1 MMSQTPAILLEDL
14 RKDYGDFQAVQ
25 GLHIAVRPGEIF
37 GFLGAN
43 GAGKTTT
50 MKMMVGLLPPTSGR
64 VLIAGHDVWKEP
76 RKAKRAIGY
85 VPDTPILHELLT
97 AQEFLWFMSD
107 LYGLSRAEGKARSA
121 ELLEFMGLG
130 ASADKLIRDF
140 SLGMKRKM
148 AIATA
153 LLHRPEV
160 LLLDEVTNGL
170 DARAAREVKDLVKT
184 WARQGVAVVLTTHIL
199 SIAEELSDR
208 IGLIHR
214 GKLIAMGTTPEL
226 GALAGMPNANLEEIF
241 LALTGNDLPADMEE
255 ANR

>member
-1 MMSQTPAILLEDL
+1 MATSPAILIENL
-14 RKDYGDFQAVQ
+14 KKQYGDFVAVQ
-25 GLHIAVRPGEIF
+25 DLNINVQPGEIF

-50 MKMMVGLLPPTSGR
+50 MKMMVGLLPPTEGR
-64 VLIAGHDVWKEP
+64 VQIGGYDVWAQP
-76 RKAKRAIGY
+76 REAKRAIGY

-97 AQEFLWFMSD
+97 AQEFLWFMAD
-107 LYGLSRAEGKARSA
+107 LYGLPRAEGKARTS
-121 ELLEFMGLG
+121 ELLAMLG
-130 ASADKLIRDF
+130 MEAQADRLIRDF

-153 LLHRPEV
+153 LLHRPQV

-170 DARAAREVKDLVKT
+170 DARAAREVKDLVKS

-208 IGLIHR
+208 IGLIHKGR
-214 GKLIAMGTTPEL
+214 IIAMGIKDEL
-226 GALAGMPNANLEEIF
+226 AALAGRPMANLEEIF
-241 LALTGNDLPADMEE
+241 LALTGDDLGPQGQEE
-255 ANR
+255 LA